1 MGYAI
6 YIAVNT
12 KDLTH
17 NRPYDACLLKPAI
30 KFTRAN
36 NSDLLR
42 VVETINGNQASK
54 IKMTVYM

>member
-17 NRPYDACLLKPAI
+17 NRPYDACLLKPAEGN
-30 KFTRAN
+30 KVYT
-36 NSDLLR
+36 SKQLR
-42 VVETINGNQASK
+42 FVACG
-54 IKMTVYM
+54 